1 MKNVHFVKM
10 APKILQK
17 TCRKHDAANT
27 EKMTQNVAA

>member
-10 APKILQK
+10 ASKILQK

-27 EKMTQNVAA
+27 EKMKQNDTA